1 MCYLFKFAT
10 TMSEGGYFFLNG
22 FAISHLAFFP
32 NFFPPPN
39 YYVEIPVEKSL
50 VPDGNL
56 LRNAGSSLSFQ
67 IIVVSAVVVAVC
79 LSLGF
84 QKAKKAA

>member
-1 MCYLFKFAT
+1 
-10 TMSEGGYFFLNG
+10 MSEGGYFFLNG
-22 FAISHLAFFP
+22 FAISHLTFFP

-67 IIVVSAVVVAVC
+67 IIVISATILAVC
-79 LSLGF
+79 ISLGV
-84 QKAKKAA
+84 QKARKLA